1 MRWSILC
8 AFSVVS
14 IRHDMTSAADGPF
27 LRFGCQPEVLL
38 AHLGKM
44 RRREGGWT
52 AAQDRELVFR
62 YWQHLDD
69 PTARP
74 VKAIVVDEGRRSG
87 RAIRDRVQKLR
98 ADPYLAALLPQT
110 APPCLHT
117 FRDFLDII
125 FDTTRR
131 RAFLDRGN
139 TSTAPR
145 PPASSLSVTV
155 LLG

>member
-1 MRWSILC
+1 
-8 AFSVVS
+8 
-14 IRHDMTSAADGPF
+14 MTSAADVPF
-27 LRFGCQPEVLL
+27 VQLGRQPEVLL
-38 AHLGKM
+38 AYLGKA
-44 RRREGGWT
+44 RRREGDWT
-52 AAQDRELVFR
+52 AAQDRELIFR

-74 VKAIVVDEGRRSG
+74 VKTIVVDEGRRSG
-87 RAIRDRVQKLR
+87 RAICERLKKLR
-98 ADPYLAALLPQT
+98 ADRYLAALLPRT

-139 TSTAPR
+139 TSAAPR
-145 PPASSLSVTV
+145 PPAPKIPEPAPVAPAASKPYPGLP
-155 LLG
+155 LR